1 MKSYQHSRN
10 KLLLQS
16 YFSYTMFLLFV
27 LKWVLTTSQ
36 NLTELLPVL
45 SKSIITP
52 KQSQPPL
59 KQTNSFTHENCITL
73 CKPWASG

>member
-1 MKSYQHSRN
+1 MGID
-10 KLLLQS
+10 
-16 YFSYTMFLLFV
+16 FSEP
-27 LKWVLTTSQ
+27 
-36 NLTELLPVL
+36 ELLPVL
-45 SKSIITP
+45 SESIITP